1 MVACDVVIEL
11 CAGGVAGSR
20 TRITNWVGIM
30 RKWVIVGLCAGVGAL
45 IGAVIG
51 DFLDLTHVIRVIV
64 AGLGGGL
71 GGSVGTYF
79 AAD

>member
-1 MVACDVVIEL
+1 
-11 CAGGVAGSR
+11 
-20 TRITNWVGIM
+20 M
-30 RKWVIVGLCAGVGAL
+30 RKWVIVGLCAGIGGL

-64 AGLGGGL
+64 AGLGGAL